1 MLAVLAEMLTEVK
14 DCVKV
19 PLRVDPFSDT
29 SNEMRPKGE
38 QVTASVPEFRDAK
51 TSVEECKHKLLIK

>member
-1 MLAVLAEMLTEVK
+1 MLTEVK